1 MPVRVQ
7 LLCYDFLIFER
18 LFISM
23 QLSCPS
29 FKSNRSKFYEFW
41 ISSRCSLSKGLRWKG
56 WKEWFYLRKKQI
68 NDIDMKIYRKQW
80 KRFIFKMPYSECRT
94 NKHGLYLYIFSFHPY
109 KAFLWFYICV
119 PHWFQEMSWS
129 FNSLFLGII
138 LCKTNDKWY
147 L

>member
-1 MPVRVQ
+1 
-7 LLCYDFLIFER
+7 
-18 LFISM
+18 M
-23 QLSCPS
+23 QLPCPS

-119 PHWFQEMSWS
+119 LHWFQDEILDSAKNEFVQKFVRKYNYRSGHTSWPP
-129 FNSLFLGII
+129 
-138 LCKTNDKWY
+138 WY
-147 L
+147 